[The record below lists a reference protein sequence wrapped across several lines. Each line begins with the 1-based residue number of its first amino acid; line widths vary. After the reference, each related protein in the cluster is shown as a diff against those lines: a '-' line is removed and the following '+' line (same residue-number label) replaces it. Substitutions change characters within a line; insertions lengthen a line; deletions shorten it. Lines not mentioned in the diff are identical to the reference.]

1 MQTECGQTV
10 MEFQGLKNRAV
21 EAAFDGGRITSDG
34 GALLLREV
42 ERVTGII
49 RQFAGCFEDHR
60 AEQWVEHTVG
70 ELVAQRVYGL
80 ALGYEDLNDH
90 DRLRHDTMLGVL
102 AGKADPTGEDRIRER
117 DRGKACAGKST
128 LNRMELT
135 AKGSGGA
142 DRYKKI
148 VLDEDGVERF
158 MVEVFLQAHATAP
171 ERVVLDLDA
180 TDDPVHGNQ
189 EGRFFHGYY
198 DEYCYLPLYI
208 FCGDDLLCA
217 RLRPSNIDASAG
229 AKEQLERIVGQIRER
244 WPEVEIWIRGDSGF
258 CREEIMAWCEGQRN
272 VHYIL
277 GMAKNSRLVEQ
288 IEAELKQARQTYEE
302 TGEAA
307 RVYKEFSYQTRE
319 SWSRARRMVAKAEHL
334 AKGANPRFVV
344 TSLGGEFD
352 GQLIYEEHYCAR
364 GEMENRIKE
373 QQLDLF
379 ADRTSTGHLWSNQVR
394 LWFSSV
400 AYMLMQALRRLGLQ
414 GTEMAQ
420 ATCGTIRTKLLKIGG
435 YIKLSV
441 RRIRLA
447 LAGGY
452 PFVHLFTA
460 IYNRLRQC
468 AAISAKRWIPLRC

>member
-1 MQTECGQTV
+1 
-10 MEFQGLKNRAV
+10 MEFQGLKNRV
-21 EAAFDGGRITSDG
+21 IEAAFEGGRITSDG

-49 RQFAGCFEDHR
+49 EQFAVCFEDHR
-60 AEQWVEHTVG
+60 SAQWVEHSVE
-70 ELVAQRVYGL
+70 ELVAQRVYAL

-90 DRLRHDTMLGVL
+90 DRLRCDTMLGVL
-102 AGKADPTGEDRIRER
+102 AGKADPTGGDRIRER

-135 AKGSGGA
+135 AKGSSGR

-148 VLDEDGVERF
+148 VLDEEAVDRF
-158 MVEVFLQAHATAP
+158 MVEVFLQAHGQAP
-171 ERVVLDLDA
+171 ERIILDLDA

-217 RLRPSNIDASAG
+217 RLRVSNIDASGG
-229 AKEQLERIVGQIRER
+229 AKEELERIVGQIRAR

-258 CREEIMAWCEGQRN
+258 CREEIMVWCEGQRN
-272 VHYIL
+272 VRYIL
-277 GMAKNSRLVEQ
+277 AIAKNSRLVEE
-288 IEAELKQARQTYEE
+288 IEAELEQARQTYEE

-319 SWSRARRMVAKAEHL
+319 SWSRERRIVAKAEHL

-344 TSLGGEFD
+344 TSLSVERAD
-352 GQLIYEEHYCAR
+352 ARTLYEDLYCAR
-364 GEMENRIKE
+364 GDMENRIKE

-379 ADRTSTGHLWSNQVR
+379 ADRTSTAKLRSNQLR
-394 LWFSSV
+394 LYFSSI
-400 AYMLMQALRRLGLQ
+400 AYVLMQQLR
-414 GTEMAQ
+414 
-420 ATCGTIRTKLLKIGG
+420 
-435 YIKLSV
+435 
-441 RRIRLA
+441 RLA
-447 LAGGY
+447 LAGTELARAQCGTIRLKLFKMGAQIRISVRKVSVSLAGGY
-452 PFVHLFTA
+452 PYAAAFTQA
-460 IYNRLRQC
+460 HNNLQRY
-468 AAISAKRWIPLRC
+468 PLRR

>member
-1 MQTECGQTV
+1 L
-10 MEFQGLKNRAV
+10 EFQGLKNRAV

-42 ERVTGII
+42 EGGCGII
-49 RQFAGCFEDHR
+49 GQFAACFEDYR
-60 AEQWVEHTVG
+60 DAGWIEHTVE
-70 ELVAQRVYGL
+70 ELVAQRVYAL

-90 DRLRHDTMLGVL
+90 DRLRHDAMLGVL
-102 AGKADPTGEDRIRER
+102 AGKADPTGQDRIRER

-135 AKGSGGA
+135 PKGSSGG

-148 VLDEDGVERF
+148 VLDEEAVNRF
-158 MVEVFLQAHATAP
+158 FVEVFLQAHGEP
-171 ERVVLDLDA
+171 PKRIIVDLDA
-180 TDDPVHGNQ
+180 TDDPVHGEQ

-208 FCGDDLLCA
+208 FCGDHLLCA

-229 AKEQLERIVGQIRER
+229 AKEELERIVAQVRER

-272 VHYIL
+272 VQYIL
-277 GMAKNSRLVEQ
+277 AMGKNSRLLQEV
-288 IEAELKQARQTYEE
+288 EAELEQAQAMYEE
-302 TGEAA
+302 TGEAT
-307 RVYKEFSYQTRE
+307 RVFKEFQYQTQK
-319 SWSRARRMVAKAEHL
+319 SWSRERRMVAKAEHL

-344 TSLGGEFD
+344 TSLGQEFD
-352 GQLIYEEHYCAR
+352 ARTIYEDHYCAR

-373 QQLDLF
+373 QQMDLF
-379 ADRTSTGHLWSNQVR
+379 ADRTSTATLWSNQVR

-400 AYMLMQALRRLGLQ
+400 AYMLMEAFRRLGLN
-414 GTEMAQ
+414 GTEMAE
-420 ATCGTIRTKLLKIGG
+420 ATCGTIRTKLLKIGA
-435 YIKLSV
+435 YVKLTV
-441 RRIRLA
+441 RRIRLY

-452 PFVHLFTA
+452 PFRELFTT
-460 IYNRLRQC
+460 IYARLRQ
-468 AAISAKRWIPLRC
+468 RVPLRC